1 MTQSLV
7 LVEQELGYVQH
18 VLKAGLVSETDL
30 FFMAV
35 VERGTG
41 GNCALLSDSS
51 LSTCSVCISAYCGLK
66 SRT

>member
-1 MTQSLV
+1 MPQSLA

-18 VLKAGLVSETDL
+18 VLKAGLVSDTDL

-41 GNCALLSDSS
+41 GIVLLSD
-51 LSTCSVCISAYCGLK
+51 
-66 SRT
+66 